1 MPERGAA
8 AAERNGTYMKQKKW
22 PLRLLSGGLVTA
34 ALVGVAV
41 AAGQQGSQSDPLV
54 TLSYLQQ
61 QALPQVLED
70 VDEKVAARQSE
81 LEDKLSAVADGYA
94 AEVEAALS
102 GSAGTGSGSQT
113 GGAVYQV
120 VELSAGQT
128 LTGSAACELLLR
140 SGTATCVSDS
150 SPGLVDMTDGATL
163 ANGGALKANHLYLA
177 TIEGRGVRA
186 STAVTIMA
194 RGEYTVS

>member
-34 ALVGVAV
+34 TLVVVAV

-186 STAVTIMA
+186 STAVTIMV

>member
-1 MPERGAA
+1 
-8 AAERNGTYMKQKKW
+8 MKQKKW

-54 TLSYLQQ
+54 TLSYLRQ

-102 GSAGTGSGSQT
+102 GSAGAGSGSQT

-186 STAVTIMA
+186 STAVTIMV
-194 RGEYTVS
+194 RGEYTIQ

>member
-81 LEDKLSAVADGYA
+81 MEDKLSAVADGYA

-186 STAVTIMA
+186 STAVTIMV

>member
-1 MPERGAA
+1 
-8 AAERNGTYMKQKKW
+8 MKQKKW

-81 LEDKLSAVADGYA
+81 LEDKLSAVA
-94 AEVEAALS
+94 S
-102 GSAGTGSGSQT
+102 F
-113 GGAVYQV
+113 
-120 VELSAGQT
+120 
-128 LTGSAACELLLR
+128 
-140 SGTATCVSDS
+140 
-150 SPGLVDMTDGATL
+150 
-163 ANGGALKANHLYLA
+163 
-177 TIEGRGVRA
+177 
-186 STAVTIMA
+186 AVTRA
-194 RGEYTVS
+194 RCSPSSSWGS

>member
-102 GSAGTGSGSQT
+102 GSAGAGSGSQT

-186 STAVTIMA
+186 STAVTIMV

>member
-1 MPERGAA
+1 M
-8 AAERNGTYMKQKKW
+8 
-22 PLRLLSGGLVTA
+22 
-34 ALVGVAV
+34 
-41 AAGQQGSQSDPLV
+41 
-54 TLSYLQQ
+54 
-61 QALPQVLED
+61 
-70 VDEKVAARQSE
+70 
-81 LEDKLSAVADGYA
+81 
-94 AEVEAALS
+94 
-102 GSAGTGSGSQT
+102 
-113 GGAVYQV
+113 

-186 STAVTIMA
+186 STAVTIMV

>member
-186 STAVTIMA
+186 STAVTIMV
-194 RGEYTVS
+194 RGEYAVS

>member
-94 AEVEAALS
+94 EEVEAALS

-186 STAVTIMA
+186 STAVTIMV

>member
-1 MPERGAA
+1 
-8 AAERNGTYMKQKKW
+8 MKQKKW

-70 VDEKVAARQSE
+70 VDEKVAARQQE
-81 LEDKLSAVADGYA
+81 LEDKLSAVADGYVQ
-94 AEVEAALS
+94 EVEAALS
-102 GSAGTGSGSQT
+102 GSGGAGTGGQT
-113 GGAVYQV
+113 GSAVYQV

-150 SPGLVDMTDGATL
+150 SPGLVDMTDGSTL

-177 TIEGRGVRA
+177 TIEGRGVKA
-186 STAVTIMA
+186 STAVTLMV
-194 RGEYTVS
+194 RGTYSIR

>member
-150 SPGLVDMTDGATL
+150 SPGLVDMTDGSTL

-177 TIEGRGVRA
+177 TIEGRGFTAQNAVKVLVRG
-186 STAVTIMA
+186 S
-194 RGEYTVS
+194 YTVS

>member
-54 TLSYLQQ
+54 TLSYLRQ

-102 GSAGTGSGSQT
+102 GSVGTGSGSQT

-120 VELSAGQT
+120 VELPAGQT

-186 STAVTIMA
+186 STAVTIMV

>member
-102 GSAGTGSGSQT
+102 GSADTGSGSQT

-177 TIEGRGVRA
+177 TIEGRGVHA
-186 STAVTIMA
+186 STAVTIMV

>member
-1 MPERGAA
+1 
-8 AAERNGTYMKQKKW
+8 MKQKKW

-34 ALVGVAV
+34 ALIGVAV

-70 VDEKVAARQSE
+70 VDEKVAARQQE
-81 LEDKLSAVADGYA
+81 LEDKLSAVADGYVQ
-94 AEVEAALS
+94 EVEAALS
-102 GSAGTGSGSQT
+102 GT

-140 SGTATCVSDS
+140 SGTAACVSDS
-150 SPGLVDMTDGATL
+150 SPGLVDMTDGSTL

-177 TIEGRGVRA
+177 TIEGRGVKA
-186 STAVTIMA
+186 STAVTLMV
-194 RGEYTVS
+194 RGTYSIR

>member
-8 AAERNGTYMKQKKW
+8 AAERNDTYMKQKKW

-94 AEVEAALS
+94 EEVEAALS

-186 STAVTIMA
+186 STAVTIMV

>member
-1 MPERGAA
+1 
-8 AAERNGTYMKQKKW
+8 MKQKKW

-34 ALVGVAV
+34 ALIGVAV

-70 VDEKVAARQSE
+70 VDEKVAARQQE
-81 LEDKLSAVADGYA
+81 LEDKLSAVADGYVQ
-94 AEVEAALS
+94 EVEAALS
-102 GSAGTGSGSQT
+102 GSGGTGGQT
-113 GGAVYQV
+113 GSAVYQV

-150 SPGLVDMTDGATL
+150 SPGLVDMTDGSTL
-163 ANGGALKANHLYLA
+163 PNGGALKANHLYLA
-177 TIEGRGVRA
+177 TLEGRGISA
-186 STAVTIMA
+186 STAVTLMV
-194 RGEYTVS
+194 RGTYTIR

>member
-1 MPERGAA
+1 
-8 AAERNGTYMKQKKW
+8 MKQKKW

-34 ALVGVAV
+34 ALIGVAV

-70 VDEKVAARQSE
+70 VDEKVAARQQE
-81 LEDKLSAVADGYA
+81 LEDKLSAVADGYV
-94 AEVEAALS
+94 AEVEAALGTS
-102 GSAGTGSGSQT
+102 GGGQS

-128 LTGSAACELLLR
+128 LTASAACEILLR
-140 SGTATCVSDS
+140 SGAAACVSDS
-150 SPGLVDMTDGATL
+150 SPGLVDMTDGSTL

-177 TIEGRGVRA
+177 TLEGRGISA
-186 STAVTIMA
+186 STAATLMV
-194 RGEYTVS
+194 RGTYSIQ

>member
-8 AAERNGTYMKQKKW
+8 AAERNDTYMKQKKW

-94 AEVEAALS
+94 EEVEAALS

-186 STAVTIMA
+186 STAVTIMV
-194 RGEYTVS
+194 RGEYTIQ